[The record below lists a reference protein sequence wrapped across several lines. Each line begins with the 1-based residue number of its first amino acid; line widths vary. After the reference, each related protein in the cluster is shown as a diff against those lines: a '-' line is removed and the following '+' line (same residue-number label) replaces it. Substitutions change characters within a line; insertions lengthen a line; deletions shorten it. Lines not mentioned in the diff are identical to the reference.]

1 MSWAQNS
8 AANLLPLSIEQSRLA
23 VALKEWLYTGDMYD
37 LEEPVETCELC
48 EHPDI
53 RYQFKIIN
61 RHNGNEMLVGSECI
75 NKFGISATDELGNV
89 LDREG
94 SRRRVNRDRRFL
106 VNEARKRRM
115 INTLVALS
123 AVEEE
128 FDINSFISYVLDR
141 DAFTPNQLALLFWRF
156 DQREIE
162 YSPRDFKIVIRRDR
176 EKNQLRQMED
186 WKIQKLWASM
196 STSQRTWVRR
206 NTNYEP

>member
-1 MSWAQNS
+1 MSWAQKS

-23 VALKEWLYTGDMYD
+23 IALKEWLYTGDMYD

-89 LDREG
+89 LNREE
-94 SRRRVNRDRRFL
+94 SRRRVNRDRRHL

-115 INTLVALS
+115 INALVALC

-128 FDINSFISYVLDR
+128 FAINSFKFIYYIR
-141 DAFTPNQLALLFWRF
+141 HGPRRF
-156 DQREIE
+156 H
-162 YSPRDFKIVIRRDR
+162 S
-176 EKNQLRQMED
+176 
-186 WKIQKLWASM
+186 
-196 STSQRTWVRR
+196 
-206 NTNYEP
+206 